1 LELVGAYGKRWERAG
16 TDVGHAIG
24 LERDLGIS
32 IEGNLPAAAE
42 RTRPDVA
49 IQATCSRLDD
59 AWPEIAVL
67 LRHGISV
74 ISIAEEM
81 AYPAYRSPAIA
92 AEMRDLACATGAAV
106 VGTGINPGFL
116 LDLLVITLTG
126 ICLTVDS
133 ITATR
138 VNDLSPYGPTVLDA
152 QGVGLTPEAFE
163 AGLRDGTVTGHLG
176 FPESISMIA
185 AALGCVVDRIE
196 QAVEPIVSE
205 VKRKTPFVTVEPG
218 CVAGSQHTAVAYRDG
233 EPFIIFDHPQQVRP
247 ELAGIE
253 TGDSIEIVGTPG
265 LRFTGSPEI
274 PGGKGTVAIA
284 VNGWCAADDCAGW
297 RGASTC
303 LSDWPRAPG
312 WKSTPWSCLQAS
324 GRRRC
329 RRTPRAFLWKC
340 APRDSLPK
348 PPKLGRRPWC

>member
-1 LELVGAYGKRWERAG
+1 MRDPIRVLILGTGQMGAGIARHVLDTPGLELVGAYGKRRERAG

-32 IEGNLPAAAE
+32 IEANLPAAAE
-42 RTRPDVA
+42 RTRPDIA
-49 IQATCSRLDD
+49 IQATCSKLDD

-152 QGVGLTPEAFE
+152 QGVGLTLEAFE

-284 VNGWCAADDCAGW
+284 VNMIPRILAATPGLYTVAELPVPAALAG
-297 RGASTC
+297 GA
-303 LSDWPRAPG
+303 
-312 WKSTPWSCLQAS
+312 
-324 GRRRC
+324 
-329 RRTPRAFLWKC
+329 RRTT
-340 APRDSLPK
+340 APV
-348 PPKLGRRPWC
+348 GEARRHA